1 MTEID
6 FNAELVLREEQGPSP
21 IADRLIRALA
31 DEYSV
36 QFYSQVAHWNVTG
49 PDFQQLHALFEES
62 YTVCNESIDVVAEQA
77 RISSRSPAL
86 TTASAQARAKW
97 IRNR

>member
-1 MTEID
+1 MRIGV
-6 FNAELVLREEQGPSP
+6 FICHCGSNIPG
-21 IADRLIRALA
+21 
-31 DEYSV
+31 
-36 QFYSQVAHWNVTG
+36 
-49 PDFQQLHALFEES
+49 
-62 YTVCNESIDVVAEQA
+62 TVDCPTVAEQA